1 MPRTSNTPIL
11 WVSPHFDEWHVQT
24 DGADRP
30 EALFDAREDAV
41 EWACRVAQRQSPG
54 IVRVVDYHGN
64 ITSQFFFADITNDL
78 DRRPAA

>member
-1 MPRTSNTPIL
+1 MSRTSNNPIF

-41 EWACRVAQRQSPG
+41 EWACRVAQRKSPG

-64 ITSQFFFADITNDL
+64 ITSQFFFADMTSDL